1 MNYTNIRVGITF
13 WTVNNKDG
21 VCYMLIRY
29 FLIIN
34 REGMPTAVIRLVIDD
49 EKKTILDQFWNP
61 VNNVWESGAYGM
73 EMLTFGLR
81 DALEGDKAFVLQ
93 HFPECP
99 VEEDLDK
106 A

>member
-1 MNYTNIRVGITF
+1 
-13 WTVNNKDG
+13 
-21 VCYMLIRY
+21 MLIRY
-29 FLIIN
+29 FLKIN
-34 REGMPTAVIRLVIDD
+34 GEGMPAAVIRLVIDD

-61 VNNVWESGAYGM
+61 VNNVWERGSYGM
-73 EMLTFGLR
+73 EMLNFGLR

-93 HFPECP
+93 NFPECP